1 MLEGTKFSQIEQ
13 LNSYKL
19 AAAGICQRDSTWAP
33 DVTPSKLAWYPYSL
47 DGYCSK
53 IKEYIVDENIE
64 QDKRLENNIKNAA
77 YEFQSLELHL
87 VLWTELYKS
96 HVLKVTSKKNIIE
109 SVHAII
115 DQLLVLS
122 STHLY
127 NNHTFYELIGKANKK
142 NIINNDMYNSL
153 EKLNTKRNKI
163 HLFQKQEEK
172 ENQTFHFSNQEIEIK
187 DVISLLNKLISQIYY
202 KKIGMSSS
210 SINSFFI
217 DCNNI
222 GISLDDI

>member
-1 MLEGTKFSQIEQ
+1 MLEGTKFSQIEK

-19 AAAGICQRDSTWAP
+19 VAAGICQRDSTWAP
-33 DVTPSKLAWYPYSL
+33 DMTPSKLTWYPYSL
-47 DGYCSK
+47 DGYSLK
-53 IKEYIVDENIE
+53 IKEYIVDKNIE
-64 QDKRLENNIKNAA
+64 QDKRLDNNIKNAA

-96 HVLKVTSKKNIIE
+96 HVLEVTSKKNIIE

-115 DQLLVLS
+115 DQLLALS
-122 STHLY
+122 STQLY
-127 NNHTFYELIGKANKK
+127 NNKSFFQRIKKAKEINV
-142 NIINNDMYNSL
+142 INNDMYISL
-153 EKLNTKRNKI
+153 DKLNKKRNKI
-163 HLFQKQEEK
+163 HLFQKESET
-172 ENQTFHFSNQEIEIK
+172 ENQTFHFSNKEIEIK

-202 KKIGMSSS
+202 KKNRMSSS
-210 SINSFFI
+210 SINSFFV